1 MGLPPSPDGRGAM
14 SDLGIRVVRTGVD
27 GIALPLVEGPGR
39 MDALVW
45 TGMGAVHRA
54 MHRVALEPGGRTVR
68 LHHRRSE
75 AVYFVVRGTG
85 LAVEDGRTIT
95 HPLRAGMMFHVAP
108 ETAYRIQTA
117 TGPLVCVGGP
127 CPPDQEMYAGITAR
141 RRPEWHEGD
150 PRSEPVRGG
159 AEPSRGNGIRVF
171 DVDRDGVAM
180 PLISRDARMVVW
192 PGVGA
197 RTASMNYVIL
207 EPEEANKPH
216 QHPLSEDTIYVLE
229 GEGAVENQTLGKTH
243 PIEAECVLHVPPTV
257 VHAVRAH
264 TRMVSVGGPCPPD
277 LDFLRAC
284 GVRWDDP

>member
-1 MGLPPSPDGRGAM
+1 MNSLE
-14 SDLGIRVVRTGVD
+14 IRVLRSGADGV
-27 GIALPLVEGPGR
+27 ALPLVEGPGR

-54 MHRVALEPGGRTVR
+54 MHRTALERGGRTVR
-68 LHHRRSE
+68 LHHRGSE
-75 AVYFVVRGTG
+75 AVYFVVRGNG
-85 LAVEDGRTIT
+85 LAVEGDRTT
-95 HPLRAGMMFHVAP
+95 AHQLRAGMMFHVATGTP
-108 ETAYRIQTA
+108 YLIQAA
-117 TGPLVCVGGP
+117 TEPLVCVGGP
-127 CPPDQEMYAGITAR
+127 CPPDEDLYGGIPGWPR
-141 RRPEWHEGD
+141 RESHGRD
-150 PRSEPVRGG
+150 PRSGPAH
-159 AEPSRGNGIRVF
+159 AEPDPPRGDGSGNGVRVF

-197 RTASMNYVIL
+197 RTAPMNYVIL

-216 QHPLSEDTIYVLE
+216 QHPVSEDTIYVLE
-229 GEGAVENQTLGKTH
+229 GEGTVENQTLNKTH
-243 PIEAECVLHVPPTV
+243 PIKAECVLHIPPTV

-284 GVRWDDP
+284 GVRWEEP